1 ALPSPAALGCAA
13 PGLCSV
19 GACEVGG
26 GACLESGGACG
37 ECLRVA
43 CNTAALMAGAQPAC
57 PGGGA
62 CLDADAIS
70 AADCPP
76 GSDPRKVVR
85 EVEAAAVCP

>member
-1 ALPSPAALGCAA
+1 
-13 PGLCSV
+13 
-19 GACEVGG
+19 
-26 GACLESGGACG
+26 
-37 ECLRVA
+37 
-43 CNTAALMAGAQPAC
+43 MAGAQPAC